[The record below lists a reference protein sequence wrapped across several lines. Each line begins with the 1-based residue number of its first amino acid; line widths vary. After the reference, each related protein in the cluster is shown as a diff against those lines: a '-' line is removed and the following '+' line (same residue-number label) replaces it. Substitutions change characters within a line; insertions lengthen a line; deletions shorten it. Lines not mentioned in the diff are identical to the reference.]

1 MLLCFLCDG
10 SKIWSRVSNETI
22 RSYFFGGKSVLFCLC
37 YTENMKT
44 PSHVKK
50 ALKNIQTMDMF
61 SADGWK
67 RVQKALR
74 KVTRD
79 SDNDVLAEGNTDFII
94 IWYEDNDI
102 DYGDVTQKKEDEIN
116 DILLE
121 RFVDYLLDD

>member
-1 MLLCFLCDG
+1 
-10 SKIWSRVSNETI
+10 
-22 RSYFFGGKSVLFCLC
+22 
-37 YTENMKT
+37 MKT

-67 RVQKALR
+67 RVQKALH

-79 SDNDVLAEGNTDFII
+79 SDSDVLAEGNTDFII

-121 RFVDYLLDD
+121 RFVDYLMND

>member
-1 MLLCFLCDG
+1 
-10 SKIWSRVSNETI
+10 
-22 RSYFFGGKSVLFCLC
+22 LFCLC
-37 YTENMKT
+37 YTENMKI

-61 SADGWK
+61 SADGWE

>member
-1 MLLCFLCDG
+1 
-10 SKIWSRVSNETI
+10 
-22 RSYFFGGKSVLFCLC
+22 
-37 YTENMKT
+37 MKT

-79 SDNDVLAEGNTDFII
+79 SDNDVLAEGNTDFLI

-121 RFVDYLLDD
+121 RFVDYLMND